1 MFMAQAR
8 RSPANRRR
16 SNEPN
21 AAGKWIVVLLLIVIA
36 LLVYVVAHLWK
47 KDAQQGT
54 DSVRHDAR
62 AVKKPEEKAAV
73 KPDFE
78 FYTLL
83 PQQNNGPVI
92 PAPTTPIP
100 TLKPPVIDKPI
111 SNKPAVPASTAP
123 VSVAPAAAQPK
134 AVERNFWIQA
144 GSFATAAEA
153 NRRKAEIAMQG
164 FVSDVRT
171 ATVNGKQYYRIQIG
185 PVAESQLAG
194 VRKRLS
200 EARID
205 TLPPKI
211 NP

>member
-1 MFMAQAR
+1 MAQTKR
-8 RSPANRRR
+8 TPVNRRR

-21 AAGKWIVVLLLIVIA
+21 AASKWIVLLLIVAVA
-36 LLVYVVAHLWK
+36 LLAYVASQLWK
-47 KDAQQGT
+47 KDAALGGHSAQ
-54 DSVRHDAR
+54 HDAR
-62 AVKKPEEKAAV
+62 SVKKPEEKAPQ

-92 PAPTTPIP
+92 PTPAPPAPVIKP
-100 TLKPPVIDKPI
+100 APVEKPP
-111 SNKPAVPASTAP
+111 ASPGT
-123 VSVAPAAAQPK
+123 VAPNAPPDAAPK
-134 AVERNFWIQA
+134 PSERSFWIQA
-144 GSFATAAEA
+144 GSFATPAEA

-185 PVAESQLAG
+185 PIAESQLAG
-194 VRKRLS
+194 VRKRLV

-205 TLPPKI
+205 TLPPKTT
-211 NP
+211 P